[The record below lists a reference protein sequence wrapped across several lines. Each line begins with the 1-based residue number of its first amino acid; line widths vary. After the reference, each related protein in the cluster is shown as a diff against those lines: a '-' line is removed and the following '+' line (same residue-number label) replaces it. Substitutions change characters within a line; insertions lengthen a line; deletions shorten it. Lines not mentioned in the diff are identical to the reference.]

1 MENNKVDPE
10 ASITSFAWENLTYE
24 VKAKGGTKALV
35 NQLNGYLG
43 PGNMLAIMGPSG
55 CGKTTLL
62 NLLADRISSG
72 KVSGNIYLNGN
83 PRNSVSCFRTR
94 VEVPELISAEQ
105 RCFIVLTFF
114 SADSEDMKK
123 NQR

>member
-83 PRNSVSCFRTR
+83 PRNSVSCFRS
-94 VEVPELISAEQ
+94 VQNPI
-105 RCFIVLTFF
+105 FIVL
-114 SADSEDMKK
+114 SLKLDYRPMLK
-123 NQR
+123 NAEMNFQFVFTK